1 MTMLEV
7 EPIAGESPDLRAA
20 LAEAGLPVDDLSE
33 AGRRFYRFADHGIVA
48 GYGGLELLGA
58 VALIR
63 SVVVL
68 PQARARG
75 VGRQVANALLQ
86 RAAAEGASSAY
97 LLTTTAAPFFESL
110 GFARVDRASA
120 PTAIL
125 ATREA
130 ASLCPSTAT
139 LLVRST

>member
-7 EPIAGESPDLRAA
+7 QPIAGDSEELRDA
-20 LAEAGLPVDDLSE
+20 LTGAGLPVDDLSDP
-33 AGRRFYRFADHGIVA
+33 GRRFYSFADTSVVA
-48 GYGGLELLGA
+48 GYGGIELLGA
-58 VALIR
+58 LALVR

-68 PQARARG
+68 PHARSRG
-75 VGRQVANALLQ
+75 LGRQVTIALLE
-86 RAAAEGASSAY
+86 RAGSEGASRAY

-110 GFARVDRASA
+110 GFTRVDRETA
-120 PTAIL
+120 PAAIL

-139 LLVRST
+139 LLTRPI